1 MFKRQYCYLVAGLAD
16 LIFDSGKVIPDLVEF
31 REELKEALHPS
42 DYYLVSI
49 LFLPYDHDNMIAFF
63 EGKTDKWNIHGN
75 FSPDEFEEEKK
86 LLLTIGRRK
95 DAMPSYMVEQMALRS
110 GEEQSVDRVFTWQK
124 LTEGYIN
131 LVMRSGNRFLE
142 RWISYDSDIRNIFA
156 LLNAREMGLDAARY
170 IVGGSN
176 LAREL
181 LTAFSSG
188 KELAIPLEPDY
199 VPVIFRIATENEFL
213 ERERKIDLE
222 RWAYIDSI
230 TLFEY
235 FTIDLILGYLIK
247 YMMVLRWKQLDPVT
261 GESMLRKL
269 IDQMETRAMS
279 AGIGD

>member
-1 MFKRQYCYLVAGLAD
+1 
-16 LIFDSGKVIPDLVEF
+16 
-31 REELKEALHPS
+31 
-42 DYYLVSI
+42 
-49 LFLPYDHDNMIAFF
+49 
-63 EGKTDKWNIHGN
+63 
-75 FSPDEFEEEKK
+75 
-86 LLLTIGRRK
+86 
-95 DAMPSYMVEQMALRS
+95 
-110 GEEQSVDRVFTWQK
+110 
-124 LTEGYIN
+124 
-131 LVMRSGNRFLE
+131 MRSGNRFLE